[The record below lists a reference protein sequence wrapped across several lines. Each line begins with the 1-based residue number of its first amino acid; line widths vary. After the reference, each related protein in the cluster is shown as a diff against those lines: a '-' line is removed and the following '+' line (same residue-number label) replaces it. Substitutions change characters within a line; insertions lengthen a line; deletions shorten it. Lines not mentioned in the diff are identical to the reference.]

1 MLHSI
6 LSLRW
11 ITLVAALGAA
21 LGAMLMFFEGCLKLA
36 YALEMVVQPSADS
49 ETSVIA
55 TVMQATDAFLFGLV
69 LIVFAYAITFGFA
82 FNLPDSVRAKAPLW
96 MQIEGLGE
104 IKITLIQVVLVYL
117 VVDFVTDVVEAE
129 TRVTWE
135 LLVKPTAIVLIAVAL
150 RLLGTTHLKDQP
162 DVSEQLG
169 EHPKKPSTAL
179 KSDSPPSYNRS
190 PPSDR
195 F

>member
-11 ITLVAALGAA
+11 VTLVAALGAA

-36 YALEMVVQPSADS
+36 YALEMVVQPSAA
-49 ETSVIA
+49 ERSVIA

-82 FNLPDSVRAKAPLW
+82 FNLPESVRAKAPLW
-96 MQIEGLGE
+96 MHIEGLGE

-117 VVDFVTDVVEAE
+117 VVDFVTDVVEAG
-129 TRVTWE
+129 TRITWE
-135 LLVKPTAIVLIAVAL
+135 MLVKPTAIVLIAGAL
-150 RLLGTTHLKDQP
+150 RLLGTMHLNDQP
-162 DVSEQLG
+162 DVSEQPRRTS
-169 EHPKKPSTAL
+169 ETAQHL
-179 KSDSPPSYNRS
+179 VEK
-190 PPSDR
+190 
-195 F
+195 

>member
-11 ITLVAALGAA
+11 VTLVAALGAA

-36 YALEMVVQPSADS
+36 YALEMVLQPSADT

-82 FNLPDSVRAKAPLW
+82 FTLPNSVRAKAPLW
-96 MQIEGLGE
+96 MHIEGLGE

-129 TRVTWE
+129 TRITWE
-135 LLVKPTAIVLIAVAL
+135 MLVKPTAIVLIAGAL
-150 RLLGTTHLKDQP
+150 RLIGTMHLNDQP
-162 DVSEQLG
+162 DVSEQPRRTS
-169 EHPKKPSTAL
+169 ETAQHPVEK
-179 KSDSPPSYNRS
+179 
-190 PPSDR
+190 
-195 F
+195 

>member
-1 MLHSI
+1 MFHFI

-11 ITLVAALGAA
+11 ITLIAALGAA
-21 LGAMLMFFEGCLKLA
+21 IGAILMFVEGCMKLA
-36 YALEMVVQPSADS
+36 HAMELIFLSSAA
-49 ETSVIA
+49 TPVIVA
-55 TVMQATDAFLFGLV
+55 VMQATDAFLFGLV

-135 LLVKPTAIVLIAVAL
+135 MLVKPTAIVLIAVAL
-150 RLLGTTHLKDQP
+150 RLLGTT
-162 DVSEQLG
+162 
-169 EHPKKPSTAL
+169 
-179 KSDSPPSYNRS
+179 
-190 PPSDR
+190 
-195 F
+195 

>member
-11 ITLVAALGAA
+11 VTLVAALGAA

-36 YALEMVVQPSADS
+36 YALEMVVQSSAAP

-82 FNLPDSVRAKAPLW
+82 VKLPYSVRAKAPPW
-96 MQIEGLGE
+96 MRVEGLGE

-117 VVDFVTDVVEAE
+117 VVDFVTDVVEIE
-129 TRVTWE
+129 TRITWE
-135 LLVKPTAIVLIAVAL
+135 MLVKPTAIVLIAGAL
-150 RLLGTTHLKDQP
+150 RLLGPALFDDRADNSEKPRRTAETAQQP
-162 DVSEQLG
+162 AE
-169 EHPKKPSTAL
+169 K
-179 KSDSPPSYNRS
+179 
-190 PPSDR
+190 
-195 F
+195 

>member
-36 YALEMVVQPSADS
+36 YALEMVVQPSADT

-82 FNLPDSVRAKAPLW
+82 FKLPYSVRTTAPLW
-96 MQIEGLGE
+96 MRVEGLGE

-129 TRVTWE
+129 TRITWE
-135 LLVKPTAIVLIAVAL
+135 MLVKPTAIVLIAVAL
-150 RLLGTTHLKDQP
+150 RLLGTAHLDDQP
-162 DVSEQLG
+162 STSE
-169 EHPKKPSTAL
+169 KPQRTSETAQNL
-179 KSDSPPSYNRS
+179 PEN
-190 PPSDR
+190 
-195 F
+195 

>member
-11 ITLVAALGAA
+11 VTLVAALGAA

-36 YALEMVVQPSADS
+36 YALEMVVQSSADTG
-49 ETSVIA
+49 TSVIA

-82 FNLPDSVRAKAPLW
+82 FRLPSGLRTKAPLW
-96 MQIEGLGE
+96 MRVEGLGE

-117 VVDFVTDVVEAE
+117 VVDFVTDVVELE
-129 TRVTWE
+129 TRITWE
-135 LLVKPTAIVLIAVAL
+135 MLVKPAAIVLIAGAL
-150 RLLGTTHLKDQP
+150 RLLGSALPDDQP
-162 DVSEQLG
+162 GRSEQPRRAS
-169 EHPKKPSTAL
+169 ETAQRHAE
-179 KSDSPPSYNRS
+179 N
-190 PPSDR
+190 
-195 F
+195 

>member
-1 MLHSI
+1 MLHFI

-11 ITLVAALGAA
+11 VTLVAALGSA

-36 YALEMVVQPSADS
+36 HALEMVVPPSADDA
-49 ETSVIA
+49 TLVIA

-135 LLVKPTAIVLIAVAL
+135 MLVKPTAIVLIAGAL
-150 RLLGTTHLKDQP
+150 RLLGSALPDDQP
-162 DVSEQLG
+162 GRSEQPG
-169 EHPKKPSTAL
+169 RASETAQRHAE
-179 KSDSPPSYNRS
+179 N
-190 PPSDR
+190 
-195 F
+195 